1 MTWNLQLTKPNKKQH
16 VPLKNGKHFDDSFV
30 LVELRGICDALG
42 DLIPLAQFKKCEK
55 HLWSSV
61 IFSKVAGF
69 SLYLY

>member
-1 MTWNLQLTKPNKKQH
+1 MTWILQLTKPNKKQH

-30 LVELRGICDALG
+30 LVELREICDALR

-61 IFSKVAGF
+61 TFSKVAGF